1 MRENKIRLFVS
12 SILLSIALVVGGCTA
27 KDAGQQAQPSAS
39 QSNLSGEKNEM
50 FTKLIKSMKNARSH
64 LDSIITERTTES
76 TIYLAAGE
84 TSYSIA
90 PVIVAN

>member
-39 QSNLSGEKNEM
+39 QSNLSGEKM
-50 FTKLIKSMKNARSH
+50 MKKQ
-64 LDSIITERTTES
+64 
-76 TIYLAAGE
+76 
-84 TSYSIA
+84 
-90 PVIVAN
+90 

>member
-39 QSNLSGEKNEM
+39 QSNLSGEKNDEK
-50 FTKLIKSMKNARSH
+50 TVGVTEGSSNH
-64 LDSIITERTTES
+64 L
-76 TIYLAAGE
+76 IYLLFQLIPG
-84 TSYSIA
+84 SHMLQLIIMSHFSMIL
-90 PVIVAN
+90 I